1 MWSSVKEHIYTLL
14 MGAAACDHHFLVE
27 RSVVGLL
34 RLAIRLM
41 HKEEMGPVVIFYF
54 YLICYYVLLLIVS
67 ELKIKT
73 QASLHRD

>member
-1 MWSSVKEHIYTLL
+1 MQSIWQNVRDHIYTLL

-41 HKEEMGPVVIFYF
+41 RREDMSPVVSSVANFSRF
-54 YLICYYVLLLIVS
+54 KQVVKSSKVLGSGVLLY
-67 ELKIKT
+67 
-73 QASLHRD
+73 

>member
-1 MWSSVKEHIYTLL
+1 MWSTVREHIYTLL

-41 HKEEMGPVVIFYF
+41 HREEMSPMV
-54 YLICYYVLLLIVS
+54 
-67 ELKIKT
+67 
-73 QASLHRD
+73 R